1 MNQINNSTNNSSFE
15 EEEENINL
23 RQVLE
28 QYLYYWK
35 WFVLGLI
42 VAIIGALFYLKY
54 TQKQYQVSAKILL
67 NEKESAAGE
76 CLVRVLMQK
85 LVTRSKF

>member
-54 TQKQYQVSAKILL
+54 TQKQYQVSAKNLI
-67 NEKESAAGE
+67 K
-76 CLVRVLMQK
+76 
-85 LVTRSKF
+85 